1 MKKTLIISASVL
13 LATFSAC
20 SDSKKNG
27 NAAATTEVV
36 QTSTDHN
43 TASAPVVAASLP
55 SFAIQ
60 DMQGRKLNLQS
71 LKGKKVFVNLW
82 ASWCPPC
89 RREMPSIEK
98 LSQAVDANRVMFVMI
113 SLDDQF
119 EQAKQFVK
127 AKKMQLPV
135 YYPTENLPAMFRVPY
150 IPATFIF
157 DEKGELIKQV
167 GGSDD
172 YNTARYKA
180 LLQ

>member
-1 MKKTLIISASVL
+1 MTISASIL
-13 LATFSAC
+13 LAALTAC
-20 SDSKKNG
+20 SDSKKSE
-27 NAAATTEVV
+27 NASATTEVQ
-36 QTSTDHN
+36 QTSTDNN

-98 LSQAVDANRVMFVMI
+98 LSQAVDANKVAFVMI

-127 AKKMQLPV
+127 TKKMQLPV
-135 YYPTENLPAMFRVPY
+135 YYPTENLPEMFRVPY

-157 DEKGELIKQV
+157 DEKGELVKQV